1 MATDIVDRPEIK
13 VETTVPLSSI
23 KELQQLPVQLLT
35 HAQPPIQHLANL
47 QQHLPI
53 QEVRVAMAE
62 IKVESRPIKLVTNV
76 GSCVALCLYDPIQKC
91 GGLAHVMLPNAFRK
105 SNDYIPGK
113 FADTAVPALADA
125 VRKLSGKDAFLSAK
139 IAGGACILPNLS
151 NNDQHVGR
159 KNVDAIKAALKDN
172 RIRLVAEDVG
182 GSYGRKIEFNIGN
195 GTVTIRFPNGEIK
208 EI

>member
-13 VETTVPLSSI
+13 VETTVPLNSI

-35 HAQPPIQHLANL
+35 HAQPPIQPLASL

-53 QEVRVAMAE
+53 REVRVSMAE

>member
-1 MATDIVDRPEIK
+1 MATNVVDQPEIK
-13 VETTVPLSSI
+13 VETTVPLNNV
-23 KELQQLPVQLLT
+23 KELQRLPDQLIT
-35 HAQPPIQHLANL
+35 HAQPATTHLAGL
-47 QQHLPI
+47 QVQLPI

-62 IKVESRPIKLVTNV
+62 IKVENKPIKLVTNV
-76 GSCVALCLYDPIQKC
+76 GSCVALCLYDPIHKC
-91 GGLAHVMLPNAFRK
+91 GGLAHVMLPSTTRK
-105 SNDYIPGK
+105 LQNSVPGK
-113 FADTAVPALADA
+113 FADTAVPALAEA
-125 VRKLSGKDAFLSAK
+125 VRKIGGKETVLSAK

-195 GTVTIRFPNGEIK
+195 GTLTIRLSNGEIK